1 MGGFTQPRHLAFLNP
16 LDKTRKEKDSYAV
29 RVGDTRIRPS
39 TEAYEPHLVYLCT
52 TRYPVRWGHG
62 RATRREVFSGF
73 CKQSEFK
80 ARLIK
85 LNAGILKDD
94 GTWLLDNDV
103 KDYLTGAVWPGSPE
117 ARSLENKYR
126 KQLAKAQDDEPVL
139 PTPAPAPTVEGE
151 VAAASTV
158 EGEVAAAPPKKKKKQ
173 PHFDIVPPVLDFV
186 RPLPPYDN
194 PSLIMPLL
202 TVTLPTRPLASTLSR
217 LCNAHPRGLP
227 FYASIPDKDR
237 KDGPSFFRR
246 LLRMRT
252 DRIRELS
259 EILVDRLEG
268 NGGGLFGLRMNA
280 EDKGRGIEG
289 EALAEGLNAPEKGW
303 AQLRWLEDGSEGW
316 NGLER
321 ETLMESW
328 EQSEGVNMIGRWTEY
343 GDTEGVAMDEPKPWV
358 STSTSKPAVRTGGTK
373 TPEELR
379 ELLQHDREAIME
391 SRA

>member
-29 RVGDTRIRPS
+29 RVGDSRIRPS

-73 CKQSEFK
+73 CKESEFK

-126 KQLAKAQDDEPVL
+126 KQLAKQQDDDPTDDTPSDAASL
-139 PTPAPAPTVEGE
+139 APIAPTPTIEGEAPT
-151 VAAASTV
+151 
-158 EGEVAAAPPKKKKKQ
+158 KRKKKQ
-173 PHFDIVPPVLDFV
+173 VKFDILPPVLDFV

-194 PSLIMPLL
+194 PSLIMPFL

-217 LCNAHPRGLP
+217 LCNSHPRGLP

-259 EILVDRLEG
+259 ETLVDRLEG
-268 NGGGLFGLRMNA
+268 NGGGLFGLRLNA
-280 EDKGRGIEG
+280 EDRGRGIEG
-289 EALAEGLNAPEKGW
+289 EALAEGLAVPEKGW

-316 NGLER
+316 NGLEQV
-321 ETLMESW
+321 TLMESW
-328 EQSEGVNMIGRWTEY
+328 EQSEGINLTGRWSEY
-343 GDTEGVAMDEPKPWV
+343 GDTEGIEMDEPKPFI
-358 STSTSKPAVRTGGTK
+358 SSLKKAVQAKSVTGGTK

-379 ELLQHDREAIME
+379 ELLQQDREAVQE